1 MSSGLENIG
10 ANPLDV
16 TLTQTASGVDHTNRA
31 DVDMT
36 DQPDNEDSDASSYD
50 PAAALFD
57 KITQSSGT
65 SGNKRKSPGSKDPTQ
80 PDNVKRVR
88 LQEDGPGHSRELPN
102 STTDRAKQLPA
113 GIWQHIFTLVSP
125 KTLGRLLSVNKLFH
139 TFLSPSS
146 STAPLAHRNDLP
158 SALPHLKPEA
168 IWQAS
173 RRLFCPRMPAPLKGK
188 SELHMWRLICS
199 TACQFCGSK
208 GDLQSFDA
216 ADEWHRGPGA
226 KGVSPI
232 FPFSVC
238 TCGTCLVKRSTKV
251 SLSRIMACFYLTVLI
266 GTRRP
271 PVFDNPLTSASSSS
285 SDIRD

>member
-1 MSSGLENIG
+1 MSSRLGNIE
-10 ANPLDV
+10 AD
-16 TLTQTASGVDHTNRA
+16 ASNVKLAQAASVVDHTRSA
-31 DVDMT
+31 DIDMT
-36 DQPDNEDSDASSYD
+36 DQPDNEASDASSYD

-88 LQEDGPGHSRELPN
+88 LQEDGPGRSRDLPS
-102 STTDRAKQLPA
+102 STTDRAKQLPTV
-113 GIWQHIFTLVSP
+113 IWQHIFTLVAP

-139 TFLSPSS
+139 AFLSPSA
-146 STAPLAHRNDLP
+146 STAPLPHRNDLP
-158 SALPHLKPEA
+158 SALPHLKPET

-199 TACQFCGSK
+199 TTCQFCGSK

-216 ADEWHRGPGA
+216 ANEWHRGPGA

-238 TCGTCLVKRSTKV
+238 VCGTCLVKRSTKV
-251 SLSRIMACFYLTVLI
+251 SVTHTIASFYLTVFI
-266 GTRRP
+266 GARCS
-271 PVFDNPLTSASSSS
+271 PVFYNPLTSASSSS
-285 SDIRD
+285 SGIRD

>member
-1 MSSGLENIG
+1 
-10 ANPLDV
+10 
-16 TLTQTASGVDHTNRA
+16 
-31 DVDMT
+31 MT

-125 KTLGRLLSVNKLFH
+125 KTLGR
-139 TFLSPSS
+139 
-146 STAPLAHRNDLP
+146 
-158 SALPHLKPEA
+158 
-168 IWQAS
+168 
-173 RRLFCPRMPAPLKGK
+173 
-188 SELHMWRLICS
+188 
-199 TACQFCGSK
+199 
-208 GDLQSFDA
+208 
-216 ADEWHRGPGA
+216 
-226 KGVSPI
+226 
-232 FPFSVC
+232 
-238 TCGTCLVKRSTKV
+238 
-251 SLSRIMACFYLTVLI
+251 
-266 GTRRP
+266 TRRP